1 MSSRDYIFIIYD
13 MVITRHQFDLCSI
26 TKNTDQLLT
35 FCVQMYNLL
44 KKWVWMQVESSKLE
58 EITDL
63 FILVAIVKNLN
74 FPLWI
79 WTLLKIWA

>member
-1 MSSRDYIFIIYD
+1 MI
-13 MVITRHQFDLCSI
+13 ITRHHFDLCLI
-26 TKNTDQLLT
+26 MKNTDQLLT

-44 KKWVWMQVESSKLE
+44 KNRSGCKLNHLNWRSSNIL
-58 EITDL
+58 ITDL
-63 FILVAIVKNLN
+63 FILVATAKILN